1 MTDNNAKEKVPC
13 CDCGKEVELEGG
25 LLGWAKKNPDKFRC
39 PDCQTKRYA
48 NGKAPAGKNS
58 GASKTA
64 TASAKKEFTPK
75 KEINA
80 TLFRQAF
87 DELRAEFADVAEEVA
102 PYMGGWVST
111 IVINRS
117 K

>member
-1 MTDNNAKEKVPC
+1 MTDEKEKVPC

-39 PDCQTKRYA
+39 PDCQSKRYA
-48 NGKAPAGKNS
+48 NGKAPTSKKADGKS
-58 GASKTA
+58 AGAS
-64 TASAKKEFTPK
+64 KKEFTPK

-80 TLFRQAF
+80 ALFRQAF